1 MSKARLVVT
10 AVIVEKRKP
19 AEVARSY
26 GVARSWVCTL
36 LGRYRAEGQA
46 AFEPRSRRPR
56 TSPGALSPGTAEL
69 IVRLRKELSG
79 QGLDAG
85 PHTIAWHLEHHHRI
99 GVSAATVSRTLSR
112 QGLVTPDPAKRPRS
126 SYLRFAA
133 EMPNECWQSDFTR
146 YPLAGGADTEILTW
160 LDDHS
165 RYVLSLTAHV
175 RVTGPAVVAAFRAA
189 VASYGAPASTLTDN
203 GLVFTTRFA
212 GGRGG
217 RNALEAELRR
227 LGITQKNGKPNH
239 PQTQGKVERFQQTM
253 KSWLRAQTAQP
264 ATLAELQSL
273 LDAFAVIYNT
283 RRPHRSL
290 PHRATPATAYAARPK
305 AAPGDRTA
313 DTHHRVRTDRT
324 DPAGKLTLRVSGRL
338 HHIGTGREHARTHV
352 LMLVQDLHV
361 RIINAATGELI
372 RELVIDPARD
382 YQPLGRPPG
391 PQPKTPRT
399 PLRVQGVLDV
409 LRHHKARSEGL
420 EPSTFRPVGASL
432 ASDMPGRCTCCWTAT
447 GSRPCRPG

>member
-10 AVIVEKRKP
+10 AVIVEKRP
-19 AEVARSY
+19 VAEVARSY
-26 GVARSWVCTL
+26 GVARSWVYAL
-36 LGRYRAEGQA
+36 VGRYQAEGEA
-46 AFEPRSRRPR
+46 AFEPRSRRPK
-56 TSPGALSPGTAEL
+56 TSPNAISQDTVQL
-69 IVRLRKELSG
+69 IRRLRKELAG

-85 PHTIAWHLEHHHRI
+85 PHTIAWHLEHHHQAL
-99 GVSAATVSRTLSR
+99 VSAATVSRYLSR
-112 QGLVTPDPAKRPRS
+112 EGLVTPDPAKRPKS
-126 SYLRFAA
+126 SYIRFAA
-133 EMPNECWQSDFTR
+133 EQPNECWQSDFTH
-146 YPLAGGADTEILTW
+146 YPLASGHDTEILTW

-165 RYVLSLTAHV
+165 RYALSLTACV
-175 RVTGPAVVAAFRAA
+175 RVTGPAVLAAFRTAA
-189 VASYGAPASTLTDN
+189 AAHGAPASTLTDN

-253 KSWLRAQTAQP
+253 KNWLRAQAVQP
-264 ATLAELQSL
+264 ATLADLQSL

-305 AAPGDRTA
+305 AQPGDRTA
-313 DTHHRVRTDRT
+313 DTHDRVRTDRT
-324 DPAGKLTLRVSGRL
+324 DPAGKLTLRVSGKL
-338 HHIGTGREHARTHV
+338 HHIGTGSENARTPI

-399 PLRVQGVLDV
+399 R
-409 LRHHKARSEGL
+409 
-420 EPSTFRPVGASL
+420 
-432 ASDMPGRCTCCWTAT
+432 
-447 GSRPCRPG
+447 

>member
-10 AVIVEKRKP
+10 AVMVEKRSP

-26 GVARSWVCTL
+26 GVARSWVYTL
-36 LGRYRAEGQA
+36 LRRYRVEGAA
-46 AFEPRSRRPR
+46 AFEPRSRRPK
-56 TSPGALSPGTAEL
+56 TSPSAISPDTVEL
-69 IVRLRKELSG
+69 IVRLRKDLAG

-85 PHTIAWHLEHHHRI
+85 PHTICWHLEHHHRI
-99 GVSAATVSRTLSR
+99 RVSAATVSRILAR
-112 QGLVTPDPAKRPRS
+112 QGLVTPDPGKRPKS

-133 EMPNECWQSDFTR
+133 EQPNECWQSDFTH
-146 YPLAGGADTEILTW
+146 YPLANGQDTEILTW

-165 RYVLSLTAHV
+165 RYVLSLTAHA
-175 RVTGPAVVAAFRAA
+175 RVTGPAVLAAFRAA
-189 VASYGAPASTLTDN
+189 VTAHGAPASTLTDN

-253 KSWLRAQTAQP
+253 KNWLRAQPAQP
-264 ATLAELQSL
+264 ATLAGLQSL

-290 PHRATPATAYAARPK
+290 PHRATPATAYTARPK
-305 AAPGDRTA
+305 AAPGDRTT
-313 DTHHRVRTDRT
+313 DTHDRVRTDRT
-324 DPAGKLTLRVSGRL
+324 DPAGKLTLRVNGRL
-338 HHIGTGREHARTHV
+338 HHIGTGHEHARTPV
-352 LMLVQDLHV
+352 LMLVRDLHV
-361 RIINAATGELI
+361 RILNAATGELI

-391 PQPKTPRT
+391 PKPKTP
-399 PLRVQGVLDV
+399 
-409 LRHHKARSEGL
+409 
-420 EPSTFRPVGASL
+420 
-432 ASDMPGRCTCCWTAT
+432 
-447 GSRPCRPG
+447 